1 MFYHLHLIN
10 ICYRI
15 TKCYPGLISLNLSAW
30 QLWKQQYFVQHSHHR
45 YTCNHNLSSCLNRP
59 HNSCVCCSQ
68 FLGDGGED
76 TSPFFPFSLLPTLPS
91 SLLWHSNPSTGA
103 GAGGGAGGQGDR
115 QPPHLQ
121 HRHHHPHA
129 QGDRRNHLQSLNVVD
144 PGQHRHWDPCDAW
157 CHQEQWPPS
166 GEYRCKSAQTVT
178 C

>member
-15 TKCYPGLISLNLSAW
+15 TKCYPGLISLNLCGSTR
-30 QLWKQQYFVQHSHHR
+30 KQQYFVQHSHHR

-129 QGDRRNHLQSLNVVD
+129 QGDLRDHLALLERCWSRATSALGSL
-144 PGQHRHWDPCDAW
+144 RCLM
-157 CHQEQWPPS
+157 PS
-166 GEYRCKSAQTVT
+166 RTVAS
-178 C
+178 